1 MITPITRRDV
11 IAHQLVVPWP
21 SQVQVEQDLL
31 LCRAMVT
38 LFDDAFLQGQIA
50 MRGGTLLHKVHLAPA
65 SGDRINVELSVEP
78 SSGRLDMM
86 INDRSYSGNQLVDM
100 TYATSSDGGHTWRT
114 ARVTPVGFDP
124 STWGVPSSSALGYR
138 PFIGDYNGI
147 VSTATTAGLTWTGF
161 ADPQPYNLEVDFA
174 SATP

>member
-65 SGDRINVELSVEP
+65 SRYSDDIDLRMEGSVAGRSEFVALLDAHLADRGFCS
-78 SSGRLDMM
+78 DMNPLLRVG
-86 INDRSYSGNQLVDM
+86 I
-100 TYATSSDGGHTWRT
+100 TY
-114 ARVTPVGFDP
+114 
-124 STWGVPSSSALGYR
+124 
-138 PFIGDYNGI
+138 
-147 VSTATTAGLTWTGF
+147 
-161 ADPQPYNLEVDFA
+161 DPQQAGDHVKAKLLSLLPA
-174 SATP
+174 R